1 MSDAVL
7 QEWQVRVSNRGISPV
22 IPDGCRDLIYL
33 VSPGKRPRWFVTSLD
48 RSVRSVTVRPGDL
61 YWGFR
66 LRPGAGVD
74 VGKLLE
80 SVKNLEPGLGEVVSR
95 IESFS
100 FMQPGLAE
108 ALACLASGVE
118 NIETAARELGVCV
131 RTLQRLVREHTGTVP
146 LFWLRLARVRKSAR
160 AVVCTASLAETA
172 HDFGFADQA
181 HMSREFR
188 HWLNVSPLGVKLDSR
203 IAGQLEQRGYC

>member
-1 MSDAVL
+1 MNDVVL

-33 VSPGKRPRWFVTSLD
+33 ASPGKRPRWFVTSLD
-48 RSVRSVTVRPGDL
+48 HSARKVSVRPGDL

-80 SVKNLEPGLGEVVSR
+80 SVKNLEPGQREVVSR

-108 ALACLASGVE
+108 ALVCLASGVE

-131 RTLQRLVREHTGTVP
+131 RTLQRLVREHTGAP
-146 LFWLRLARVRKSAR
+146 PMFWLRLARVRKSAR
-160 AVVCTASLAETA
+160 AAVRTASLVETA

-188 HWLNVSPLGVKLDSR
+188 HWLNVSPLGVKSDSR